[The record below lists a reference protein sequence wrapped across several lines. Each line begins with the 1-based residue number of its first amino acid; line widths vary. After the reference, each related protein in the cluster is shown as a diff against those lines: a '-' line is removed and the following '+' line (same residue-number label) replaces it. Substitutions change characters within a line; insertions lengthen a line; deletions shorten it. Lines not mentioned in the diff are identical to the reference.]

1 MDVIINEYVHE
12 NVKILMP
19 NGHYKVYYE
28 PLEIITLTRLV
39 GSIYIDH
46 NLIQNFELR
55 NDREV
60 NSLTRNFASR
70 LGLITAD
77 SGHENQAIVGCFDTI
92 SNSIILL
99 WNKDPTDHFLC
110 VSYSCNKKHLG
121 LQKIN
126 WSKEGF

>member
-1 MDVIINEYVHE
+1 MDVIFNEYVHE
-12 NVKILMP
+12 NVKICMP

-28 PLEIITLTRLV
+28 PLEIRIPTRLV

-55 NDREV
+55 NDR
-60 NSLTRNFASR
+60 
-70 LGLITAD
+70 GILITAYSD
-77 SGHENQAIVGCFDTI
+77 HENQAIVGCFDTL
-92 SNSIILL
+92 SNSIILI

-110 VSYSCNKKHLG
+110 VSYSCNKKYLG